1 MHFNYPNTEQLIRD
15 SERLAVV
22 TEYVEKTEKVN
33 ILDLKILLGLEEEK
47 KINGNN
53 KTRKP

>member
-47 KINGNN
+47 KINGNS